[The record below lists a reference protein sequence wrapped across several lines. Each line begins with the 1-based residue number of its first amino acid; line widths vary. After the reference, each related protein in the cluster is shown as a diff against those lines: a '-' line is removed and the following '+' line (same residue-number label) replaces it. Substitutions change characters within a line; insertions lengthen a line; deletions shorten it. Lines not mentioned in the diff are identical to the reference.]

1 MPKLDPRKP
10 LSRSIPEMARRHLD
24 AAVQQ
29 LEEQRTG
36 LEEAVHQARKQM
48 KRARALIRLVEHVDP
63 KHLKPIRRAISEA
76 ARGLSEVR
84 DSTAL
89 VECAGLLAPYLEARQ
104 AGHMATPLLEA
115 VQRRR
120 DLLAI
125 EAPAADRL
133 TAPVIV
139 ACRKATADLEKL
151 SFGGA
156 ENAAETLAEGRS
168 RNHRKARATLEVCH
182 HGGHPEAFHDL
193 RKCAQATV
201 FQAGFLAAAWPF
213 AFAAEAAEAK
223 TLTDILGQ
231 EHDIEVLNILLNSEP
246 HLFGAITDRD
256 RIAELLMERRGTLR
270 HEAIAIAERLY
281 GEGGRQEAKRLA
293 ALWKLAATAKK

>member
-10 LSRSIPEMARRHLD
+10 LARSIPEMARHHLEG
-24 AAVQQ
+24 AVQH

-36 LEEAVHQARKQM
+36 LHEAIHQARKQL

-63 KHLKPIRRAISEA
+63 KHLKPIRRALSEA
-76 ARGLSEVR
+76 ARGLSEMR

-89 VECAGLLAPYLEARQ
+89 VECANALTPYLEARQ
-104 AGHMATPLLEA
+104 AGDMAPALREA
-115 VQRRR
+115 VDRRR

-125 EAPAADRL
+125 EAPAVARL
-133 TAPVIV
+133 TEPVIA
-139 ACRKATADLEKL
+139 ACRKAVADIAKL
-151 SFGGA
+151 SFNGA
-156 ENAAETLAEGRS
+156 DNAAETLAEGRS
-168 RNHRKARATLEVCH
+168 RNHRKARATLESCH

-231 EHDIEVLNILLNSEP
+231 EHDIEVLNILLHSEP
-246 HLFGAITDRD
+246 HLFGALADRD
-256 RIAELLMERRGTLR
+256 RLAHLLSERRGALR
-270 HEAIAIAERLY
+270 HDAMTIAERLY
-281 GEGGRQEAKRLA
+281 AGTGKEEARRLA
-293 ALWKLAATAKK
+293 ALWKLAAATKK